1 MVPGLFW
8 AWEQIP
14 SCLLSPQLDQQRR
27 PRWVGLEEV
36 MPVRGRLLPVGAAR
50 VEGGRLRSPTSVNP
64 TPRCPH
70 RQEAP
75 CAFAFS
81 CLSFPSEPQFYHP
94 FPYFGG
100 SDGKEPACNAGDL
113 GSIPGQ
119 GRFPRRR
126 EWQLTPVFLPEES
139 HEQRSLLG

>member
-1 MVPGLFW
+1 MVLCLFW
-8 AWEQIP
+8 AWEEIP
-14 SCLLSPQLDQQRR
+14 SCLLSPQLDQQRG

-36 MPVRGRLLPVGAAR
+36 MPARGRLLPVGAAR
-50 VEGGRLRSPTSVNP
+50 VEGRRLRSPTSANP

-70 RQEAP
+70 WQEAP

-100 SDGKEPACNAGDL
+100 SDGKEPACNAGDP

-119 GRFPRRR
+119 GRFP
-126 EWQLTPVFLPEES
+126 PEKGMATHS
-139 HEQRSLLG
+139 SILA